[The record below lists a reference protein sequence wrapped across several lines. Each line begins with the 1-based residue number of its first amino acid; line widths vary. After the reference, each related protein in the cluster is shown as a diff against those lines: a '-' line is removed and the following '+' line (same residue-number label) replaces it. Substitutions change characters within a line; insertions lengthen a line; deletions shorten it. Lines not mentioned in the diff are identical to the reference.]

1 MAATPS
7 GKDKI
12 QRWARII
19 YGGYDL
25 SGDART
31 IGTLENEFDPAD
43 TTGWNE
49 SIINYLSSGIL
60 NVGIT
65 GFQCLMNDTTNRSL
79 DNLKS
84 ASDSDRVSVLFGGG
98 GEPAIPDPAYLLAS
112 IQMSS
117 TVNFDGGVGVLQADF
132 MSDSAQATANTGN
145 PQGVILCNQGLTAT
159 VSLASH
165 DYGDSPATTTNGW
178 HANLHITA
186 TSSGDYSFAVEHSTN
201 DSDWATLG
209 TFTADGSAVTSE
221 HLSDSDNPVNR
232 YTRLTA
238 TRTAGTCTAVLVF
251 ARN

>member
-43 TTGWNE
+43 ITGWNE
-49 SIINYLSSGIL
+49 SITNYLSSGIL

-112 IQMSS
+112 IQMRS
-117 TVNFDGGVGVLQADF
+117 TVNFDGLVGVLQADF

-145 PQGVILCNQGLTAT
+145 PLGVVLCNQGLTAT
-159 VSLASH
+159 TSLASH
-165 DYGDSPATTTNGW
+165 DYGAAPATTTNGW

-209 TFTADGSAVTSE
+209 TFTADASAITSE

-238 TRTAGTCTAVLVF
+238 TRTSGTCTAVLVF